1 VTPATARI
9 VACFAAASLVALGAP
24 RTGKA
29 DEPDARVRAQE
40 LLEQGNRLFREGDM
54 REALA
59 RYRQAYDV
67 FASPRLFFN
76 IARCE
81 ESLGDRTG
89 AIRDFTH
96 FLDGA
101 PDASEDA
108 RAEAR
113 ERVDALAPLLGAL
126 AIEGETNQLVQIDDQ
141 RVGVTPLKAPIWVE
155 PGAHRV
161 TVSRSTGAPWSTSI
175 IAHPGEH
182 LTVAAPAP
190 PAPPAEVVPIPDTG
204 PGPTRP
210 EPAAPPGSP
219 WNRWWLWTGLGAV
232 VVGGA
237 VAAFLLTRNQ
247 CPSTATAGCQ

>member
-1 VTPATARI
+1 VTPASARF
-9 VACFAAASLVALGAP
+9 VACFAAASLCVLGAP
-24 RTGKA
+24 RVRA
-29 DEPDARVRAQE
+29 DEPDPRVRAQE

-67 FASPRLFFN
+67 FASPKLFFN

-113 ERVDALAPLLGAL
+113 ERVTTLTPLLGAI
-126 AIEGETNQLVQIDDQ
+126 AIEAETNQLVQVDDQ

-155 PGAHRV
+155 PGSHRV
-161 TVSRSTGAPWSTSI
+161 TVSRSAGPPWATTI
-175 IAHPGEH
+175 IAHPGER
-182 LTVAAPAP
+182 LMVAAPAL
-190 PAPPAEVVPIPDTG
+190 PAPPPEAVPIPDTG
-204 PGPTRP
+204 PSTSRP
-210 EPAAPPGSP
+210 EPRAPPTSP
-219 WNRWWLWTGLGAV
+219 WNRWWFWTGIGAV

-237 VAAFLLTRNQ
+237 VTAFLLTRNQ
-247 CPSTATAGCQ
+247 CPSKATAGCE

>member
-1 VTPATARI
+1 VTPATARL
-9 VACFAAASLVALGAP
+9 VACFAAASLFVLGTP

-29 DEPDARVRAQE
+29 DEPDARGRAQE

-67 FASPRLFFN
+67 FASAKLFFN

-113 ERVDALAPLLGAL
+113 ERVDALTPLLGAL
-126 AIEGETNQLVQIDDQ
+126 AIEGETNQLVQVDDQ

-155 PGAHRV
+155 PGSHRV
-161 TVSRSTGAPWSTSI
+161 TVSRSSGAPWATSI
-175 IAHPGEH
+175 IAHPGER
-182 LTVAAPAP
+182 LTVAAPP
-190 PAPPAEVVPIPDTG
+190 PQALPEVVAIPATG
-204 PGPTRP
+204 PGLP
-210 EPAAPPGSP
+210 EPASPTPPVP
-219 WNRWWLWTGLGAV
+219 VWHRWWLWTGIGV
-232 VVGGA
+232 VLVGGA
-237 VAAFLLTRNQ
+237 VAAYLLTRNP
-247 CPSTATAGCQ
+247 CPMDRATAGCI